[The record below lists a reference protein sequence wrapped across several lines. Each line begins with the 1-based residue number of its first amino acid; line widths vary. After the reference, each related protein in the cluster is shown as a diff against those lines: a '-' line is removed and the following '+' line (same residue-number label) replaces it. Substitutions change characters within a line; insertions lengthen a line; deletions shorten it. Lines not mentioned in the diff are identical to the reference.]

1 MSVATRFLK
10 FAVLLQ
16 SLKSVNPERAAKL
29 YNCVFCPGGSASFKW
44 QSELYKHCV
53 FKHFQEDLVKE
64 LGTALTD
71 AKASTVSNQPLL
83 QKNNLQ
89 QFTVRTIYLKM
100 LVFKF
105 GSR

>member
-1 MSVATRFLK
+1 M
-10 FAVLLQ
+10 Q

-71 AKASTVSNQPLL
+71 AKASTVSSHTPES
-83 QKNNLQ
+83 
-89 QFTVRTIYLKM
+89 VM
-100 LVFKF
+100 L
-105 GSR
+105 